1 MHILN
6 QSVTRTASGT
16 AVEFVGKGGE
26 KISVLLTSTNT
37 MPSDVLAIEKAK
49 ATMVQVATFGAKS
62 DETEAESLSHH
73 VVIEQQ
79 DAGTSRTYSP
89 ID

>member
-1 MHILN
+1 
-6 QSVTRTASGT
+6 
-16 AVEFVGKGGE
+16 
-26 KISVLLTSTNT
+26 
-37 MPSDVLAIEKAK
+37 
-49 ATMVQVATFGAKS
+49 MVQVATFGAKS

>member
-1 MHILN
+1 
-6 QSVTRTASGT
+6 
-16 AVEFVGKGGE
+16 
-26 KISVLLTSTNT
+26 
-37 MPSDVLAIEKAK
+37 
-49 ATMVQVATFGAKS
+49 MVQVATSGAKS
-62 DETEAESLSHH
+62 DETEAESLSRH